1 MIGFLFA
8 ATVTVFAGSF
18 VVIVTAVLLGTMKRW
33 Y

>member
-8 ATVTVFAGSF
+8 ATVTVFAGSA
-18 VVIVTAVLLGTMKRW
+18 VVIGGMIVLTKIRG